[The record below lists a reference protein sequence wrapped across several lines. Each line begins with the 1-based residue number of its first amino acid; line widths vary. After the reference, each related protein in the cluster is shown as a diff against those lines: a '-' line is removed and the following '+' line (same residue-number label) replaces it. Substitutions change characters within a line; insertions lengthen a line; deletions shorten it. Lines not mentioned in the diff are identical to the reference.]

1 MRARVRRTASY
12 THARRLTWRGVRL
25 PVLAVQVLS
34 EYLAAKAVAAG
45 DKAGAAASVS
55 AAKQAPAAAPH
66 SSAPASPPRREA
78 APAAG
83 PAPVSRATT
92 APSLA
97 QDVKGLWNLDLER
110 PAAPKPAVRAAPAGG
125 SEDLLV
131 ADVEE
136 LDIDDELGQV
146 RSTASRSRGG
156 VQEAASRPISMA
168 EAGALKKLVFGN
180 GKLTFNS
187 AWTQGVFPSS
197 TEGLSYGI
205 VQREGGPC
213 GVLATV
219 QAFLLRH
226 LLFMDDSLAS
236 SRPPALCSR
245 KVPCDPV
252 WRSEECVP
260 YVCLHASV

>member
-1 MRARVRRTASY
+1 M
-12 THARRLTWRGVRL
+12 
-25 PVLAVQVLS
+25 VLD
-34 EYLAAKAVAAG
+34 G
-45 DKAGAAASVS
+45 
-55 AAKQAPAAAPH
+55 PH
-66 SSAPASPPRREA
+66 ERIGRDPCAQLCS
-78 APAAG
+78 
-83 PAPVSRATT
+83 
-92 APSLA
+92 PSLA

-245 KVPCDPV
+245 KVPCDPAV
-252 WRSEECVP
+252 VGETAVRLLAARCDGFSGADLQALLPVRPGARPRPPWGRGRAGKQEKGSG
-260 YVCLHASV
+260 